1 MGLFSKKKKKYDAEW
16 ISTRINEIEEYW
28 PRVYPESLFTS
39 VEEISNRY
47 FKAYKSERKKDEKK
61 SYPSNE
67 QRESTTTSDV
77 RYSLSIDTTSLETTS
92 AISKNLNSNY
102 ELFKYEKWVQR
113 YGQEPT
119 FQELLLDY
127 IDRRFYTNPEF
138 YKAAHMDRKLFSA
151 INKDRDY
158 HPSKKTA
165 VACCLALR
173 LCIGDALMLIARAGY
188 NLSLSIT
195 WDKIIYY
202 CIENEIYDIDAVNE
216 LLYDTGEDCI

>member
-1 MGLFSKKKKKYDAEW
+1 
-16 ISTRINEIEEYW
+16 
-28 PRVYPESLFTS
+28 
-39 VEEISNRY
+39 
-47 FKAYKSERKKDEKK
+47 
-61 SYPSNE
+61 
-67 QRESTTTSDV
+67 
-77 RYSLSIDTTSLETTS
+77 
-92 AISKNLNSNY
+92 
-102 ELFKYEKWVQR
+102 
-113 YGQEPT
+113 
-119 FQELLLDY
+119 
-127 IDRRFYTNPEF
+127 
-138 YKAAHMDRKLFSA
+138 MDRKLFSA